1 MIAFLAPDKEIF
13 ATATATLS
21 ENHPDIRIEQGL
33 LSAGVLRAREL
44 ARQGVEIIIT
54 RGGTASE
61 IKKALPDITVVEVS
75 ITGFDILRTIDE
87 ARQHGSRIG
96 VVAFPSMVIGIDC
109 LAPILDVELRHYLI
123 QNEYEAEFQVLQAFQ
138 DGADVVI
145 GGVITGQ
152 ASKKHHIP
160 HVLIRSGAEGIL
172 QAAQE
177 ARRIFEARLLEKL
190 KSTLFRTVL
199 DYSYEGVI
207 SIDREER
214 IAIFNPVA
222 SRITGIPGP
231 DALGKPI
238 AQVLPRLNLD
248 RLIHTGREELGQII
262 ELHGA
267 QILCNKLPIL
277 VNEKISGA
285 VATFQDTGKIQ
296 QWEAAIRKKTF
307 AGGHTATFTF
317 ADVIGS
323 SRAIRDAVAIA
334 KEFAVTDSSVLITG
348 ETGVGKEVF
357 AQSIHNSS
365 PRVQKPFVAINC
377 AALPA
382 QILESEL
389 FGYVGGA
396 FTGANQKG
404 KPGLLE
410 IAHGGTLFLDEI
422 AEMDYAI
429 QSKLLRVI
437 QERKV
442 MRLGSDRVLP
452 VDVRIIAATNKNLK
466 QRVSERQ
473 FRADLYY
480 RLNVLRLRLPPLRER
495 REDIGQF
502 AAAMLRR
509 FASSSVQPLQW
520 KPEAIDTLTRYE
532 WPGNIRELQN
542 TVERLVAVCR
552 QDLISP
558 ELVIRMMRDDDEETG
573 NLEVL
578 SPVVGSADELHQALA
593 KTRGRLKEAAA
604 LLGISRSTLWRR
616 MKSHG
621 LHEQKRRKQ

>member
-1 MIAFLAPDKEIF
+1 MIVFLAPDAEIF

-33 LSAGVLRAREL
+33 LSAGVVRAREL

-61 IKKALPDITVVEVS
+61 IKKALPDMTVVEVS

-87 ARQHGSRIG
+87 ARQYGQRIG

-138 DGADVVI
+138 EGANVVI

-152 ASKKHHIP
+152 ASKKHNVP

-207 SIDREER
+207 SIDRDER

-262 ELHGA
+262 ELQGA

-285 VATFQDTGKIQ
+285 IATFQDTGKIQ

-334 KEFAVTDSSVLITG
+334 QEFAVTDSSVLITG

-502 AAAMLRR
+502 ATAMLHR
-509 FASSSVQPLQW
+509 FATSSVQPLQW
-520 KPEAIDTLTRYE
+520 KPEALDTLNRYE

-552 QDLISP
+552 QDHITP
-558 ELVIRMMRDDDEETG
+558 ELVIRMMRDDDEDTG

-578 SPVVGSADELHQALA
+578 SPVVGSADELHQTLA

-616 MKSHG
+616 MKAHG
-621 LHEQKRRKQ
+621 LNEQKRRKY

>member
-1 MIAFLAPDKEIF
+1 MIVFLAPDAEIF

-33 LSAGVLRAREL
+33 LSAGVVRAREL

-61 IKKALPDITVVEVS
+61 IKKALPDMIVVEVS

-87 ARQHGSRIG
+87 ARQHGPHIG

-138 DGADVVI
+138 EGADVVI
-145 GGVITGQ
+145 GGVITSQ
-152 ASKKHHIP
+152 ASKKHHVP

-207 SIDREER
+207 SIDRDER

-262 ELHGA
+262 ELQGA

-285 VATFQDTGKIQ
+285 IATFQDTGKIQ

>member
-1 MIAFLAPDKEIF
+1 MIVFLAPDAEIF

-33 LSAGVLRAREL
+33 LSAGVVRAREL

-61 IKKALPDITVVEVS
+61 IKKALPDMTVVEVS

-87 ARQHGSRIG
+87 ARQHGQRIG

-138 DGADVVI
+138 EGADVVI
-145 GGVITGQ
+145 GGVITSQ
-152 ASKKHHIP
+152 ASKKHHVP

-207 SIDREER
+207 SIDRDER

-262 ELHGA
+262 ELQGA

-285 VATFQDTGKIQ
+285 IATFQDTGKIQ

-317 ADVIGS
+317 DDVIGS

-334 KEFAVTDSSVLITG
+334 QEFAVTDSSVLITG

>member
-1 MIAFLAPDKEIF
+1 MIVFLAPDKEIF

-21 ENHPDIRIEQGL
+21 ESHPDIRIEQGL

-44 ARQGVEIIIT
+44 AQQGVDIIIT

-61 IKKALPDITVVEVS
+61 IKKALPDMTVVEVP
-75 ITGFDILRTIDE
+75 ITGFDILRTIDA
-87 ARQHGSRIG
+87 ARQRGPRIG

-138 DGADVVI
+138 EGADVVI
-145 GGVITGQ
+145 GGVITSQ
-152 ASKKHHIP
+152 ASKKHKAP

-177 ARRIFEARLLEKL
+177 ARRIYEARLLEKL

-238 AQVLPRLNLD
+238 AQVLPRLSLD

-323 SRAIRDAVAIA
+323 SQAIRDAVAIA

-357 AQSIHNSS
+357 AQSIHNAS

-429 QSKLLRVI
+429 
-437 QERKV
+437 
-442 MRLGSDRVLP
+442 
-452 VDVRIIAATNKNLK
+452 
-466 QRVSERQ
+466 
-473 FRADLYY
+473 
-480 RLNVLRLRLPPLRER
+480 
-495 REDIGQF
+495 
-502 AAAMLRR
+502 
-509 FASSSVQPLQW
+509 
-520 KPEAIDTLTRYE
+520 
-532 WPGNIRELQN
+532 
-542 TVERLVAVCR
+542 
-552 QDLISP
+552 
-558 ELVIRMMRDDDEETG
+558 
-573 NLEVL
+573 
-578 SPVVGSADELHQALA
+578 
-593 KTRGRLKEAAA
+593 
-604 LLGISRSTLWRR
+604 
-616 MKSHG
+616 
-621 LHEQKRRKQ
+621 

>member
-1 MIAFLAPDKEIF
+1 MIIFLAPDKEIF

-21 ENHPDIRIEQGL
+21 ESHPDIRIEQGL

-44 ARQGVEIIIT
+44 AQQGVDIIIT

-61 IKKALPDITVVEVS
+61 IKKALPDMTVVEVP

-87 ARQHGSRIG
+87 ARQHGPRIG

-123 QNEYEAEFQVLQAFQ
+123 HNEYEAEFQVLQAFQ
-138 DGADVVI
+138 EGVDVVI

-152 ASKKHHIP
+152 ASKKHQVP

-177 ARRIFEARLLEKL
+177 ARRIYEARLLEKL

-207 SIDREER
+207 SIDRDER

-238 AQVLPRLNLD
+238 AQVLPRLSLD

-262 ELHGA
+262 EFQGA
-267 QILCNKLPIL
+267 QILCNKIPIL

-296 QWEAAIRKKTF
+296 QWEADIRKKTF

-323 SRAIRDAVAIA
+323 SQAIHDALAIA

-348 ETGVGKEVF
+348 ETGTGKEVF
-357 AQSIHNSS
+357 AQSIHNAS
-365 PRVQKPFVAINC
+365 PRAQKPFVAINC

-502 AAAMLRR
+502 ARAMIRR
-509 FASSSVQPLQW
+509 FSRSPAPTLQW
-520 KPEAIDTLTRYE
+520 KPEAIASLTRYE

-542 TVERLVAVCR
+542 TVERIVAVCR
-552 QDLISP
+552 QDLITP
-558 ELVIRMMRDDDEETG
+558 ELVIRMMRDDEEEAC
-573 NLEVL
+573 NPESLF
-578 SPVVGSADELHQALA
+578 PMAGSVDELRQALA
-593 KTRGRLKEAAA
+593 KTRGRQQEAAA

-616 MKSHG
+616 MKALG